1 MNTNIK
7 ADQAAAENNSKAVV
21 FDMDGVL
28 FDTERVYYE
37 AWDIVAAEMGIDV
50 VEIRDRCAGHNAAD
64 IALLFDAWFD
74 GKATY
79 AEFGPR
85 KNACFRRL
93 LDENGLPL
101 KEGLHETL
109 SKLKNAGFR
118 IALATSTRREGALS
132 NLERA
137 NILEYFDVLTTGDMF
152 RHGKPDPEIYLT
164 ACRLLN
170 ADPAQTYAV
179 EDSYAGLE
187 SARRAG
193 MRVVMIPD
201 LFPPTDEVRSYAS
214 IYPSLTDFCRA
225 ALEN

>member
-1 MNTNIK
+1 MSSANK
-7 ADQAAAENNSKAVV
+7 AVEKNNGKAVV

-37 AWDIVAAEMGIDV
+37 AWDITAAEMGIEIT
-50 VEIRDRCAGHNAAD
+50 EIRDRCAGHNAAD

-74 GKATY
+74 GKVTY
-79 AEFGPR
+79 ADFGAR
-85 KNACFRRL
+85 KNAHFRRL

-109 SKLKNAGFR
+109 SALKENGFR
-118 IALATSTRREGALS
+118 IALATSTRREGAVS

-137 NILEYFDVLTTGDMF
+137 KIREYFDVLTTGDMF
-152 RHGKPDPEIYLT
+152 VHGKPDPEIYLT
-164 ACRLLN
+164 ACRLLG
-170 ADPAQTYAV
+170 ADPAVTYGV

-201 LFPPTDEVRSYAS
+201 LFPPTDEIRSYAA
-214 IYPSLTDFCRA
+214 IYPSLTEFCKA
-225 ALEN
+225 VLKK

>member
-1 MNTNIK
+1 MNTKK
-7 ADQAAAENNSKAVV
+7 AVKNNSKAVV

-37 AWDIVAAEMGIDV
+37 AWDIVAAEMGIEV
-50 VEIRDRCAGHNAAD
+50 GEIRDRCAGHNAAD

-74 GKATY
+74 GKVTY
-79 AEFGPR
+79 AEFGAR

-101 KEGLHETL
+101 KDGLHETL
-109 SKLKNAGFR
+109 SALKNDGYR
-118 IALATSTRREGALS
+118 IALATSTRREGALA
-132 NLERA
+132 NLDRA
-137 NILEYFDVLTTGDMF
+137 NIREYFDVLTTGDMF
-152 RHGKPDPEIYLT
+152 LHGKPDPEIYLT
-164 ACRLLN
+164 ACRLLGV
-170 ADPAQTYAV
+170 DPADAYAV

-201 LFPPTDEVRSYAS
+201 LFPPTDEVRAYAS
-214 IYPSLTDFCRA
+214 IYPSLTDFCK
-225 ALEN
+225 ALLES

>member
-1 MNTNIK
+1 MSLTNK
-7 ADQAAAENNSKAVV
+7 AVEKNNSKAVV

-37 AWDIVAAEMGIDV
+37 AWDITAAEMGIEIA
-50 VEIRDRCAGHNAAD
+50 EIRDRCAGHNAAD
-64 IALLFDAWFD
+64 IALLFDAWFG
-74 GKATY
+74 GKVTY
-79 AEFGPR
+79 ADFGAR
-85 KNACFRRL
+85 KNAHFRRL

-109 SKLKNAGFR
+109 SALKENGFR

-137 NILEYFDVLTTGDMF
+137 KIRDYFDVLTTGDMF
-152 RHGKPDPEIYLT
+152 VHGKPDPEIYLT

-170 ADPAQTYAV
+170 ADPACTYGV

-201 LFPPTDEVRSYAS
+201 LFPPTDEIRSYAA
-214 IYPSLTDFCRA
+214 IYPSLTEFCKA
-225 ALEN
+225 ILK